1 MVKLSLIYNVQY
13 KIILII
19 VEKKNKK
26 QKTSQKKCLMETFPR
41 IRLITACVKVS
52 RVAEP
57 ASVAVMVPS
66 SALGPL
72 TVVL

>member
-13 KIILII
+13 KRILII
-19 VEKKNKK
+19 VQKKKK
-26 QKTSQKKCLMETFPR
+26 LAKKKCLMETFPC